1 MNTRIHTLSYQT
13 LIIDRGSSAYQLHIL
28 FLKNNFLKYLINLK
42 SAFKL
47 VNCTLLQLIFKFYK
61 HTVPPSDIS
70 CIHLVLDDLLKYMF
84 HSSCT
89 ELRNNNF
96 SDVIKI
102 TLKA

>member
-13 LIIDRGSSAYQLHIL
+13 LIIDRGSSACQIHIL
-28 FLKNNFLKYLINLK
+28 FFKNLKYLINLK

-47 VNCTLLQLIFKFYK
+47 VNCTLLQLIFKFCK